1 MAVVI
6 VVKDVAGVVDDEDD
20 WEDVGDGNVVVSE
33 LEDVLLEDAVVGVV
47 DVVNESEVVDKI
59 VEVETDEDVAVE
71 LDRISVKSSS
81 KRGKDLRGWSRRRNS
96 CRRGSCSWN

>member
-6 VVKDVAGVVDDEDD
+6 VVKDVAGMVDDEDD
-20 WEDVGDGNVVVSE
+20 WEDVVDGNVVVSE

-47 DVVNESEVVDKI
+47 DVANESEGIDKI

-71 LDRISVKSSS
+71 LDRISVKSSG
-81 KRGKDLRGWSRRRNS
+81 KRGKDLRGGSRRRNS
-96 CRRGSCSWN
+96 CRRG